1 MGLFP
6 DRNTFSM
13 RASLSTGSAA
23 VERQELIATISG
35 QYMFGDGDGVP
46 AINISQSTGTVG
58 VNPFRFRF
66 VPFSESARNISLNSQ
81 ADRAVGTS
89 VYRSGLAPFNFKMRR
104 LTADLDMEARLASAQ
119 RISNNQVRLLFNNEI
134 TFTGEALN
142 LGGFRLL
149 HGHNELPLTAGVVL
163 RDTITLTSGDLSGL
177 GELAVHYDANIGN
190 LKSALTE
197 KPTETFH
204 YAIRN

>member
-1 MGLFP
+1 M
-6 DRNTFSM
+6 T
-13 RASLSTGSAA
+13 ASLSTGSAA

-46 AINISQSTGTVG
+46 AINISQSISTVG
-58 VNPFRFRF
+58 VNPFNFGF
-66 VPFSESARNISLNSQ
+66 TPFSEGARNISLNSQ
-81 ADRAVGTS
+81 ADSAISAS
-89 VYRSGLAPFNFKMRR
+89 VYRSVLAPFSFMTRAF
-104 LTADLDMEARLASAQ
+104 TGGLDMEARLVSAQ
-119 RISNNQVRLLFNNEI
+119 RISNNQVRLLFNNEVA
-134 TFTGEALN
+134 FTGEALN
-142 LGGFRLL
+142 LGGFQLL

-197 KPTETFH
+197 NPTETFH